1 TTIRNLY
8 SLWFPPADQVKE
20 GPCTLVC
27 NSTTNV
33 VSCDPPPP
41 SDSPCACALYS
52 PTNYT
57 GLSVALSN
65 LSGPIP
71 ASIGGLLHLTYL
83 NLQGNN
89 FSGPIPTQLCQLTA
103 LQYMDLSN
111 NSLDG
116 TIPACFAA
124 LTNLLV
130 LDLHHN
136 QLSGPIPQELGSML
150 SLQTLFLKRN
160 RLTGAIPSNIS
171 LAQNLTNL
179 WVDNN
184 TLNGHLPG
192 PLGNLVNLISL
203 DLLPPQS
210 LAPYHR
216 HLSLTFCHTSSILPP
231 IHPTPLSNLHLPAHQ
246 HAPRRQQLLSARGAV
261 LQQQPPQQRTRDLLC
276 PAQHELP
283 RLLRLLLL
291 LQLLPASPA
300 VNGGHNRNSGG
311 GCGVCGRCAS
321 SAHLVAVEE
330 TIRCLQARA
339 PSESCT
345 VPRDPATS
353 QGAFGVVYCAQGP
366 ADQLWAIKRS
376 RMIAKDASESTV
388 FETEVRTVSRL
399 SHRNLVRLL
408 GYCSERGEQ
417 ILVYEFVPNGPLSN
431 YLYASHQGACLDF
444 QQRLE
449 VAIGVAEGLAYL
461 HSSTQPAMV
470 HRDIKP
476 ANILLDA
483 GWQAKIADFGLVKD
497 LGDAGASVAT
507 RMVGTRGYLDPEYFS
522 RDKVTTKA
530 DVYSFGV
537 VLMEL
542 VTGRPASSVD
552 PTSDNHATIH
562 ISSWTIPYVEDGDI
576 APISDPRIFT
586 PEISEHLL
594 AMSKIAKDCMQLPGK
609 ERPEMVDV
617 ARMLRDVRRRA
628 FGVGAEEIQLDE
640 VPASPLASLYSYH
653 HSQPASGYGT
663 DSYIEFSGPV
673 PK

>member
-1 TTIRNLY
+1 M
-8 SLWFPPADQVKE
+8 
-20 GPCTLVC
+20 
-27 NSTTNV
+27 TNV
-33 VSCDPPPP
+33 CIDKPQ
-41 SDSPCACALYS
+41 DSLPH
-52 PTNYT
+52 TDT
-57 GLSVALSN
+57 VH
-65 LSGPIP
+65 
-71 ASIGGLLHLTYL
+71 AS
-83 NLQGNN
+83 
-89 FSGPIPTQLCQLTA
+89 
-103 LQYMDLSN
+103 
-111 NSLDG
+111 SLE
-116 TIPACFAA
+116 P
-124 LTNLLV
+124 
-130 LDLHHN
+130 
-136 QLSGPIPQELGSML
+136 
-150 SLQTLFLKRN
+150 
-160 RLTGAIPSNIS
+160 
-171 LAQNLTNL
+171 
-179 WVDNN
+179 
-184 TLNGHLPG
+184 
-192 PLGNLVNLISL
+192 
-203 DLLPPQS
+203 
-210 LAPYHR
+210 
-216 HLSLTFCHTSSILPP
+216 
-231 IHPTPLSNLHLPAHQ
+231 
-246 HAPRRQQLLSARGAV
+246 
-261 LQQQPPQQRTRDLLC
+261 
-276 PAQHELP
+276 
-283 RLLRLLLL
+283 L
-291 LQLLPASPA
+291 LQ
-300 VNGGHNRNSGG
+300 
-311 GCGVCGRCAS
+311 
-321 SAHLVAVEE
+321 
-330 TIRCLQARA
+330 
-339 PSESCT
+339 
-345 VPRDPATS
+345 
-353 QGAFGVVYCAQGP
+353 
-366 ADQLWAIKRS
+366 
-376 RMIAKDASESTV
+376 
-388 FETEVRTVSRL
+388 VRTVSRL

-507 RMVGTRGYLDPEYFS
+507 RVVGTRGYLDPEYFS

-562 ISSWTIPYVEDGDI
+562 ISSRLKTRLSAQHSSPFSSLPAVTRDVLPGVACIPQTIPYVEDGDI

-594 AMSKIAKDCMQLPGK
+594 AMSKIAKDCMQVCVPCQLSCFVQSCQKQSLCLDSPPLPSPPPSIHTSQSLHNPLSLHLPCPKLPGK